1 MKKEMRFR
9 FSKRKQPRKDSESK
23 KSEKAK
29 ERTETSAEKK
39 ELDALWLQAVKYAD
53 SGRFDEAKMIFQQI
67 QKDNE
72 DPVIIGSCHL
82 AMGQLEE
89 KRRDFISA
97 AQHYRDGLALKTT
110 EVHAQYFFNNNLG
123 YSLNQL
129 GKPKE
134 AIPYLKRA
142 KEVSPHLPN
151 AYKNLALSYQA
162 LGDIKN
168 AAELFIQAT
177 QVDASDS
184 RSLRHLD
191 ELLRENPGLRVE
203 IPDLEER
210 LLMCRAAV
218 KATRSGALKE
228 TLH

>member
-1 MKKEMRFR
+1 MKKEMWFR
-9 FSKRKQPRKDSESK
+9 FSMRRQFKKDNVPGERKNMQEDIENSI
-23 KSEKAK
+23 
-29 ERTETSAEKK
+29 EKK
-39 ELDALWLQAVKYAD
+39 ALDDLWRQAVWYAD
-53 SGRFDEAKMIFQQI
+53 GGRFDEAKSIFQQI
-67 QKDNE
+67 QRDNKDPE
-72 DPVIIGSCHL
+72 IIGSCHL

-89 KRRDFISA
+89 KRRDFESA
-97 AQHYRDGLALKTT
+97 AQHYRAGLAMKPPDG
-110 EVHAQYFFNNNLG
+110 HAVYFFNNNLG